1 MLNTKRISL
10 IAGALYLTVIVCGI
24 FAEKYVRF
32 TLVNLTDG
40 AETVRNIKDNVM
52 LFRMGFVADLIMQ
65 LAYFLLPIVL
75 YQIFKK
81 TSRAMAGLM
90 VLSVTVAVAIM
101 CINMLNHYA
110 PLLLMNPIGYN
121 VTYDVEQINS
131 WVVFYLDMHNKGYHI
146 AQLFFGLWLLPLG
159 YLVIK
164 SDGFPK
170 VIGLFLIAGC
180 FGYLLDFMVYF
191 LLPEKSNSLSNYI
204 TAPADLG
211 EFSLCLYLL
220 IHGVM
225 GTKLSDKN
233 KS

>member
-1 MLNTKRISL
+1 MLNNKRIAL
-10 IAGALYLTVIVCGI
+10 IAGSLYLIVIVCGI

-40 AETVRNIKDNVM
+40 AETVKNINDNIM
-52 LFRMGFVADLIMQ
+52 LFRLGFVADLIMQ
-65 LAYFLLPIVL
+65 FAYFLLPIVL
-75 YQIFKK
+75 YQLFKK
-81 TSRAMAGLM
+81 TSSALAGLM

-110 PLLLMNPIGYN
+110 PLLLLNQNGYN
-121 VTYDVEQINS
+121 TAYSVEQINTS
-131 WVVFYLDMHNKGYHI
+131 VLFYLKMHNEGYHI

-159 YLVIK
+159 YLVFK
-164 SDGFPK
+164 SDRFPK
-170 VIGLFLIAGC
+170 IIGIFLIVGC
-180 FGYLLDFMVYF
+180 FGYLTDFMVYF
-191 LLPEKSNSLSNYI
+191 LFPEKSNALSDYI

-220 IHGVM
+220 TQGVI
-225 GTKLSDKN
+225 GTKINRKK

>member
-220 IHGVM
+220 IYGVM